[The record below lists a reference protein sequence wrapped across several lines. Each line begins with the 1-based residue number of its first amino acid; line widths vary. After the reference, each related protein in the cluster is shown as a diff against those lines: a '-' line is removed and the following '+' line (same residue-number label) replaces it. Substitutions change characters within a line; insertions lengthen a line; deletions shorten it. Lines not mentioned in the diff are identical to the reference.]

1 MKYFKNMDSQ
11 AFIYKNA
18 LHDNNIMRKQDR
30 DGLTGRVKI
39 TQELNLPV
47 NRVRIAK
54 LAKDVKKP

>member
-1 MKYFKNMDSQ
+1 MDSQ